1 MFHNGPAPALSPL
14 SLAPLIVIAGGG
26 TGGHVFPGL
35 AVAERLESAG
45 ARVAWL
51 IAGGME
57 RGMLESRGAKFFVA
71 PFAPPRAIGIVY
83 AWRLLSAA
91 LCAVRILLR
100 EKPGAVLSMGGYAS
114 LPGGLAAAL
123 LRLPLVVHEQNSV
136 PGKATNLLRR
146 FARRA
151 LGAFP
156 DSPPQSETVGV
167 PVAAAFHQF
176 PPPSARY
183 GARAG
188 PLRLLVLGG
197 SQGARDLNLAAPKA
211 LARIPQIPLAVTHQ
225 CGRGNLR
232 ETESAYAGA
241 GRPAEI
247 LEFTSEAP
255 KLMAEADVVLC
266 RAGASTLSEL
276 AAVGVAALLS
286 PYPFAAANHQEKN
299 ADFFVDAGRTGGT
312 GGAADVDG
320 ADGVGGVGG
329 AEKIPSGPDAAA
341 ARIAEFLSDATR
353 ESLGVRAAKMH
364 SLARPQAAARA
375 AEVCL
380 QAAQG
385 GA

>member
-1 MFHNGPAPALSPL
+1 MFHSGPAPALSPL

-83 AWRLLSAA
+83 AWRLLLAA

-232 ETESAYAGA
+232 ETESAYADA

-299 ADFFVDAGRTGGT
+299 ADFFVDAA
-312 GGAADVDG
+312 GAAD
-320 ADGVGGVGG
+320 ADGVGGV
-329 AEKIPSGPDAAA
+329 EKIPSESEAAA